1 MIQVPPNNIPLG
13 QPLNQV
19 VIRTFKAHYTQSSK
33 ERIVNTMEENSN
45 REDIIKVCKD
55 DTIEDVIVVLE
66 KAMKIINLKQ

>member
-1 MIQVPPNNIPLG
+1 
-13 QPLNQV
+13 
-19 VIRTFKAHYTQSSK
+19 
-33 ERIVNTMEENSN
+33 MEENSN